1 MSVQETIQLGP
12 PQSMAQNVVYALP
25 PRACRVLSTQALEIT
40 AGTTGGTYVA
50 VSASTTGVD
59 ITGAFVKNTNSTTA
73 VAIFRNY

>member
-1 MSVQETIQLGP
+1 MAVTNTVLIGP
-12 PQSMAQNVVYALP
+12 PNELPQNTVFALP

-59 ITGAFVKNTNSTTA
+59 ITGTFVKNTNSTTA
-73 VAIFRNY
+73 VAVFRTY